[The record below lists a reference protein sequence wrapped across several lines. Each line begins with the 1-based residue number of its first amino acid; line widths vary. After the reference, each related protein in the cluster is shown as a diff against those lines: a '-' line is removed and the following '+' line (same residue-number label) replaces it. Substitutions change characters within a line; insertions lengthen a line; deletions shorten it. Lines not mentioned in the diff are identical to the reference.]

1 MSFAPSRPLDPARE
15 LAARVVDAASIVT
28 GLTLTPDEALLRPGN
43 ARHGADFQA
52 NLAMSLGKR
61 VGRAPRDLAAA
72 IVEQLD
78 VAGVAETP
86 QVAGPGFINF
96 RLDEAWIGAALR
108 ETADDPRLGAGAGHE
123 PQRVVID
130 YSAPNIAKEM
140 HVGHLR
146 STVIGDALARVLR
159 FVGDDVVAQN
169 HVGDWGTQFGM
180 LIEELHE
187 AGWSAG
193 SDAGS
198 LADLVALYRQAQAH
212 FARDP
217 AFADRARLRVVA
229 LQAGDPES
237 VAAWRQLVAESQ
249 RYFEGVYE
257 LLGVALSANDMA
269 GESMYNDL
277 LPETVSELEAAGLLE
292 LDGGALC
299 AFPDGFQNREGER
312 MALIVRKSDGGYGY
326 ATTDLAAVRHRVRT
340 LAAER
345 ILYVVGAPQ
354 SQHLQM
360 VFATARAAGWIGD
373 DVAVEHVAF
382 GSVLGEDG
390 KPLRTREGETV
401 KLVALLDEA
410 ITRAADVIAERVD
423 TRSPGGSHPLA
434 GDRQGTGGAVDEPLA
449 RQVGIG
455 AVKYADLSGDRVSD
469 YLFSFDRMLALEGN
483 TSVYLQYAHARA
495 ARVLRLAG
503 AEPPPSPVRAREPP
517 ERALALALLQFGPT
531 VDHVVSSLQPHRLCT
546 YLYDIASSF
555 SLFYEH
561 CPILKSEDPAVRD
574 SRLRLTWQT
583 AEVLRRGLGLLGIEA
598 PAQL

>member
-1 MSFAPSRPLDPARE
+1 MSFALSRADDPAAE
-15 LAARVVDAASIVT
+15 LALRVVDAASVVT

-61 VGRAPRDLAAA
+61 VGRAPRELAAA

-78 VAGVAETP
+78 VAGVADPPE
-86 QVAGPGFINF
+86 VAGPGFINF

-108 ETADDPRLGAGAGHE
+108 ATAADAQLGAGAGRE
-123 PQRVVID
+123 PQRVVLD

-146 STVIGDALARVLR
+146 STVIGDALARILR

-180 LIEELHE
+180 LIEELDD

-193 SDAGS
+193 ADAGS
-198 LADLVALYRQAQAH
+198 LADLVALYRQARAH
-212 FARDP
+212 FDADP
-217 AFADRARLRVVA
+217 EFADRSRRRVVA
-229 LQAGDPES
+229 LQAGDPAS
-237 VAAWRQLVAESQ
+237 VAAWRQLVDESQ
-249 RYFEGVYE
+249 RYFEGVYG
-257 LLGVALSANDMA
+257 LLGVALTADDMA
-269 GESMYNDL
+269 GESIYNDL
-277 LPETVSELEAAGLLE
+277 LPGTVAELEASGLLE
-292 LDGGALC
+292 LDDGALC
-299 AFPDGFQNREGER
+299 AFPDGFLNRDGDR

-326 ATTDLAAVRHRVRT
+326 ATTDLAAIVHRVRT
-340 LAAER
+340 LGAER
-345 ILYVVGAPQ
+345 VLYVVGAPQ

-360 VFATARAAGWIGD
+360 VFATARAAGWLGG

-390 KPLRTREGETV
+390 KPLRTRAGETV
-401 KLVALLDEA
+401 KLVELLDEA
-410 ITRAADVIAERVD
+410 VTRAGEVIAERAEAAD
-423 TRSPGGSHPLA
+423 
-434 GDRQGTGGAVDEPLA
+434 DQLA

-469 YLFSFDRMLALEGN
+469 YLFSFDRMLAFEGN

-503 AEPPPSPVRAREPP
+503 AGGEVGAGAEVAAREPQ
-517 ERALALALLQFGPT
+517 ERALALALLRFGPT
-531 VDHVVSSLQPHRLCT
+531 IDHVAASLQPHRLCT
-546 YLYDIASSF
+546 YLYDVATSF

-561 CPILKSEDPAVRD
+561 CPILKSEDAVVRD
-574 SRLRLTWQT
+574 SRLALTRQT
-583 AEVLRRGLGLLGIEA
+583 ADVLRTGLELLGIEA